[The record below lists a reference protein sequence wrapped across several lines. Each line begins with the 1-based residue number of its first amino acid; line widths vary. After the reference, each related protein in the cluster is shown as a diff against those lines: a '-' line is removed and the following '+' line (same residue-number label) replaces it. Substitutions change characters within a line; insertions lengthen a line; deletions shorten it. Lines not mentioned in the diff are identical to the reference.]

1 MWEVETTDVFD
12 NWFVEQTEALKED
25 ILAAMIILSEYG
37 PQLGRPFADTVNGSV
52 FSNLKELR
60 VQHLGEPVRAFFAF
74 DPSRRGIVLCAGS
87 KTGLNEKRFYKE
99 MIKLADSEYR
109 KHLNK

>member
-1 MWEVETTDVFD
+1 M
-12 NWFVEQTEALKED
+12 
-25 ILAAMIILSEYG
+25 LAAMVILSEYG
-37 PQLGRPFADTVNGSV
+37 PQLGRPFADSVNNSA
-52 FSNLKELR
+52 FSNMKELR
-60 VQHLGEPVRAFFAF
+60 VQHQGSPFRAFFAS
-74 DPSRRGIVLCAGS
+74 DPSRCGIVLCADG

>member
-12 NWFVEQTEALKED
+12 SWFAEQTEALKED
-25 ILAAMIILSEYG
+25 MLAAMVILSEYG
-37 PQLGRPFADTVNGSV
+37 PQLGRPFADSVNNSA
-52 FSNLKELR
+52 FSNMKELR
-60 VQHLGEPVRAFFAF
+60 VQHQGSPFRAFFAF
-74 DPSRRGIVLCAGS
+74 DPSRCGIVLCAGG

-99 MIKLADSEYR
+99 MIKLVDSEYR